1 MTSTERQR
9 TTFKLAASATTE
21 IEAPVARVWALLTDA
36 DDYPRWNST
45 VSKIEG
51 RIAPG
56 EKLRLRVPGTARVF
70 SPRVSV
76 FVPERRM
83 VWRGGFLPLF
93 EGIRVFELEAHGG
106 TRTRFTLGETF
117 RGLILPLVAG
127 QMPDF
132 VPIFERFAADLKL
145 AAESVNMTMSEIR
158 QPCRAFHSI
167 SEPQDK
173 ETRHGIGS

>member
-1 MTSTERQR
+1 MPSLTERQR
-9 TTFKLAASATTE
+9 STFELAARATTE
-21 IEAPVARVWALLTDA
+21 IDAPPARVWGLLTDA
-36 DDYPRWNST
+36 DGYPRWNST
-45 VSKIEG
+45 ITSIDG

-56 EKLRLRVPGTARVF
+56 EKLKLRVPGTARVF

-83 VWRGGFLPLF
+83 VWRGGFWPVF
-93 EGIRVFELEAHGG
+93 EGVRVFEIDALGDRG
-106 TRTRFTLGETF
+106 TRFTLGETF

-145 AAESVNMTMSEIR
+145 AAE
-158 QPCRAFHSI
+158 A
-167 SEPQDK
+167 K
-173 ETRHGIGS
+173 